1 MMTTRISVNIF
12 SYWAALATNVWIPQ
26 NLRGT
31 IVSNVEVPSSAGDY
45 HDGYNNHRTLTTAT
59 TSTTAT
65 TTNDSGDKSFTIM
78 LTVLVGL
85 ILAFFVVCTY
95 QILRIWLCKHFLH
108 RSNTVETGEHAED
121 GTIRQ
126 QSTNSSDTVL
136 VHAGRV
142 FNLSGYQRRAV
153 LEAIFSDTCKV
164 RC

>member
-1 MMTTRISVNIF
+1 MMTTRFLVKIS
-12 SYWAALATNVWIPQ
+12 SSWAALATNVWIPQ

-31 IVSNVEVPSSAGDY
+31 IVSNVEVQSSADDY
-45 HDGYNNHRTLTTAT
+45 HDGYHNHRTLTT

-65 TTNDSGDKSFTIM
+65 TANDSGNKSFAIM

-108 RSNTVETGEHAED
+108 RSDTVETGEHAED

>member
-1 MMTTRISVNIF
+1 MMTTRFLVNL
-12 SYWAALATNVWIPQ
+12 SSSWAVLANNVWIPQ

-31 IVSNVEVPSSAGDY
+31 IVSTTNVEVPSSADDY
-45 HDGYNNHRTLTTAT
+45 HDGYYNHRTLTT
-59 TSTTAT
+59 TAT
-65 TTNDSGDKSFTIM
+65 TTSNDSGDKSFTIM

-108 RSNTVETGEHAED
+108 RSDTVETGEHAED

-126 QSTNSSDTVL
+126 RSTNSSDTVL